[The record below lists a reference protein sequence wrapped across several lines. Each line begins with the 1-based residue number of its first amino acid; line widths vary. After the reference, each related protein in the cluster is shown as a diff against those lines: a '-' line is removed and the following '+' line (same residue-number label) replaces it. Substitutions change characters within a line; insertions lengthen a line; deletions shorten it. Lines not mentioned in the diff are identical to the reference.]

1 MDRLMSIRHTR
12 KREHGAAMVE
22 TLLSLFVLLLILLGM
37 LQVFYFFAGQF
48 FTDYAALR
56 GARSRTVGFA
66 DYLVD
71 RETRV
76 NAIGGSGLLVTP
88 QLHSAGSGLSKYD
101 ATQFTMEKTLIQ
113 RYMVGATW
121 MEYEYWNGR
130 VVNADRKV
138 NTVLHIDVSNSST
151 SAKVKTRFANY
162 AFPEMLTRRLFFG
175 CGLDLNGCA
184 SLGNHSD
191 VYLEN

>member
-1 MDRLMSIRHTR
+1 
-12 KREHGAAMVE
+12 MVE
-22 TLLSLFVLLLILLGM
+22 TLLSLFVLLLILFGM

-56 GARSRTVGFA
+56 GARSRAVGFA
-66 DYLVD
+66 DYLVN

-76 NAIGGSGLLVTP
+76 NAIGGSGLLVSP
-88 QLHSAGSGLSKYD
+88 PVQSRSVAGLSKYD

-121 MEYEYWNGR
+121 LEYEYWFGSSSSD
-130 VVNADRKV
+130 DRKV
-138 NTVLHIDVSNSST
+138 NTVLHTKISNSST
-151 SAKVKTRFANY
+151 SAEVQTRFSNY
-162 AFPEMLTRRLFFG
+162 AFPESLTRRLFFG
-175 CGLDLNGCA
+175 SGLDLKGSA
-184 SLGNHSD
+184 SLGNHSA